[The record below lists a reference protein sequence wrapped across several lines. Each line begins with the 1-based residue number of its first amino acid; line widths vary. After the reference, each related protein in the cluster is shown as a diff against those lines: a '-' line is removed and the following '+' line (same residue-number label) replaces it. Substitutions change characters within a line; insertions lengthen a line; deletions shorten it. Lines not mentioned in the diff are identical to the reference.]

1 MGMKQ
6 VCTGSYMDG
15 IDIDV
20 FDYCGL
26 STLTDEQQDRVWQ
39 ETNVLDLFCDCCSA
53 QVDEQGEDE
62 IEQIPLYTDRE
73 FTVSTDS
80 EESLKA
86 ELKAAIGKYAYR
98 SN

>member
-39 ETNVLDLFCDCCSA
+39 ETNVLDLFWDCCSA
-53 QVDEQGEDE
+53 QVYEQGEDE

-73 FTVSTDS
+73 FTVSTDN

-86 ELKAAIGKYAYR
+86 ELKAAIEKYAYR

>member
-6 VCTGSYMDG
+6 VCTGSNMDG

-39 ETNVLDLFCDCCSA
+39 ETNVLDLFWNCCSA
-53 QVDEQGEDE
+53 QVDEQDEDE
-62 IEQIPLYTDRE
+62 IEQIPLYSDRE
-73 FTVSTDS
+73 FTVSTDN

-86 ELKAAIGKYAYR
+86 ELKAAIGRYVYR